1 MGDFFVP
8 SKFQKFQ
15 IRIFKNADFLYPAS
29 WAFFSKIQKFQ
40 IRIFKN
46 AEFLYPFVD
55 RANSNKRVFDV
66 ANAIKNPKQLPN
78 KNILPFG
85 TYINNKQAAA
95 LKHTIRSNNTDPL
108 RQAALIP
115 DTPFIAGIDNRR
127 VGRPRGKWVIKTYEH
142 IWTYH
147 NFGTKQQWKTDL
159 KAGRINQ
166 NILRMQPS
174 IINRTI

>member
-1 MGDFFVP
+1 MLVFSTQLAGRFFFQNSRN
-8 SKFQKFQ
+8 SKFEFSKML
-15 IRIFKNADFLYPAS
+15 IFSTQLAGRFL
-29 WAFFSKIQKFQ
+29 FSKIQKFQ

-46 AEFLYPFVD
+46 ADFLYPFVD

-127 VGRPRGKWVIKTYEH
+127 VGRPRGKWAIKTYEH

-147 NFGTKQQWKTDL
+147 NFGTKQQ
-159 KAGRINQ
+159 
-166 NILRMQPS
+166 
-174 IINRTI
+174 